1 MKTSNPFKLTSL
13 LLTPLFLILSITNLS
28 AQCPSG
34 AIGVTGAGCG
44 CLSGCNLTSLGGPN
58 CSPAVGGNC
67 SAGNV
72 SMTYNI
78 TVPSGCTITVNATM
92 ANRAG
97 GCTASGADGGTD
109 GLKVDIPGGPK
120 PLITGSSNATVNDS
134 YVLTGPGTIRIS
146 GVANRADE
154 IITYTSSSTGC
165 VNCTSSLPV
174 ELLRFEVTKN
184 DQSVICHWET
194 SSELNS
200 DYFVVERSSNGIEFE
215 PIGQMDGAG
224 TSTQMHTYTLFDSS
238 PIDHGVSYY
247 RLAQT
252 DFDGTT
258 TYSETKSINF
268 STGTSVTIV
277 PNPSAGIFSVNGKHL
292 DLATLSV
299 RNLFGQQVFPTQIN
313 ELEEETILQFSD
325 LPVGIYFLTYENNK
339 ELVTEKIIV
348 SR

>member
-1 MKTSNPFKLTSL
+1 MKTKDSFQLIATFL
-13 LLTPLFLILSITNLS
+13 IPLFLLVTATNLR

-34 AIGVTGAGCG
+34 AIGVSGAGCG
-44 CLSGCNLTSLGGPN
+44 CLSGCNLTSFGGPN
-58 CSPAVGGNC
+58 CTGVSGNC

-72 SMTYNI
+72 SMTFNI

-120 PLITGSSNATVNDS
+120 PLITGTSNATVTDS

-165 VNCTSSLPV
+165 INCSSSLPV
-174 ELLRFEVTKN
+174 ELLRFDVSKN
-184 DQSVICHWET
+184 DQSVICNWET
-194 SSELNS
+194 ASELNC
-200 DYFVVERSSNGIEFE
+200 DYFTIERSSNGIDFS

-224 TSTQMHTYTLFDSS
+224 TSNQPHTYTLYDSS
-238 PIDHGVSYY
+238 PISEGVSYY
-247 RLAQT
+247 RLTQT
-252 DFDGTT
+252 DFDGTI
-258 TYSETKSINF
+258 TYSETKSVNF
-268 STGTSVTIV
+268 SANSDITIA
-277 PNPSAGIFSVNGKHL
+277 PNPSNGTFRVIAKKL
-292 DLATLSV
+292 DLETLSM
-299 RNLFGQQVFPTQIN
+299 RNLFGQLVQPTSIN
-313 ELEEETILQFSD
+313 QLEEEIVLQFSD
-325 LPVGIYFLTYENNK
+325 LPVGIYFVTYELNGKSVN
-339 ELVTEKIIV
+339 EKVIV

>member
-1 MKTSNPFKLTSL
+1 
-13 LLTPLFLILSITNLS
+13 
-28 AQCPSG
+28 
-34 AIGVTGAGCG
+34 
-44 CLSGCNLTSLGGPN
+44 
-58 CSPAVGGNC
+58 
-67 SAGNV
+67 
-72 SMTYNI
+72 MTFNI

-120 PLITGSSNATVNDS
+120 PLITGGSNATVTDS
-134 YVLTGPGTIRIS
+134 YVLAGPGTIRIS

-165 VNCTSSLPV
+165 VNCMSSLPV
-174 ELLRFEVTKN
+174 ELLRFNVSKTAE
-184 DQSVICHWET
+184 SVICNWET
-194 SSELNS
+194 ASELNS
-200 DYFVVERSSNGIEFE
+200 DYFIIERSSNGIDFE

-224 TSTQMHTYTLFDSS
+224 TSTQMHTYTLYDSS

-268 STGTSVTIV
+268 SATTTVTIV
-277 PNPSAGIFSVNGKHL
+277 PNPSTGTFSVIGKHI
-292 DLATLSV
+292 DLTTLSI
-299 RNLFGQQVFPTQIN
+299 RNLFGQQLFPAQIN
-313 ELEEETILQFSD
+313 ELEEETVLQFSD
-325 LPVGIYFLTYENNK
+325 LPEGIYFLTYENNK
-339 ELVTEKIIV
+339 ESVTERIIV
-348 SR
+348 L

>member
-1 MKTSNPFKLTSL
+1 MKTNTSL
-13 LLTPLFLILSITNLS
+13 RFSFLLLIPIFLLFSTPTLN

-44 CLSGCNLTSLGGPN
+44 CISGCNLTSFGGPN
-58 CSPAVGGNC
+58 CSPAVAGNC

-72 SMTYNI
+72 AMTFNI

-120 PLITGSSNATVNDS
+120 PLITGGSNATVTDS
-134 YVLTGPGTIRIS
+134 YVLAGPGTIRIS

-165 VNCTSSLPV
+165 VNCMSSLPV
-174 ELLRFEVTKN
+174 ELLRFNVSKTAE
-184 DQSVICHWET
+184 SVICNWET
-194 SSELNS
+194 ASELNS
-200 DYFVVERSSNGIEFE
+200 DYFIIERSSNGIDFE

-224 TSTQMHTYTLFDSS
+224 TSTQMHTYTLYDSS

-268 STGTSVTIV
+268 SATTTVTIV
-277 PNPSAGIFSVNGKHL
+277 PNPSTGTFSVIGKHI
-292 DLATLSV
+292 DLTTLSI
-299 RNLFGQQVFPTQIN
+299 RNLFGQQLFPAQIN
-313 ELEEETILQFSD
+313 ELEEETVLQFSD
-325 LPVGIYFLTYENNK
+325 LPEGIYFLTYENNK
-339 ELVTEKIIV
+339 ESVTERIIV
-348 SR
+348 L